1 MNYTEQNYAEIS
13 VCPKK
18 MQNMPESS
26 SAYFIENA
34 EDTAKRAEAVDEM
47 MELVW
52 TLVERNLTSRQKDIF
67 HLCYQGQHTQ
77 QEIAMM
83 LGISQATVNHHL
95 IGKMKRGKP
104 VGGAI
109 QKIRKSIRRALKDGG
124 NDSAQNRLFTA
135 LNRMLDQHATRRA
148 MTSHFQ
154 TLLLIAGR
162 HP

>member
-1 MNYTEQNYAEIS
+1 
-13 VCPKK
+13 
-18 MQNMPESS
+18 MPESA

-34 EDTAKRAEAVDEM
+34 EDTAMRAEVVGDM

-52 TLVERNLTSRQKDIF
+52 TIVERNLTSRQKDIF

-83 LGISQATVNHHL
+83 LGISQATVSHHL

-109 QKIRKSIRRALKDGG
+109 QKIRKSIRKALKAGG
-124 NDSAQNRLFTA
+124 NGSSQSRLLTA

-148 MTSHFQ
+148 MTSHFE
-154 TLLLIAGR
+154 TLMV
-162 HP
+162 